1 MKRTIAGFIAIGLLI
16 GSLTGCKNA
25 QASTEEANKV
35 LMEQTMQEEAEQE
48 WDDLLES
55 GVIVAIDKEASTI
68 HIRPHQ
74 VEGEENL
81 EEIIL
86 NISDDTA
93 IVDAEGGASINIDEL
108 KEGDEIHVWVSPSF
122 TLSDPPQTA
131 ARAIIINGVDIPV
144 YQTVENLEMKNDK
157 IMIKT
162 EEGLQWEF
170 DNNIVITLHPSNED
184 TEVTTIK
191 KGSKCLFWPKQIPV
205 PYDENI
211 EMQGDSILIIE
222 P

>member
-1 MKRTIAGFIAIGLLI
+1 MKRRLAGFIAIGLLI
-16 GSLTGCKNA
+16 GSLTGCGNT
-25 QASTEEANKV
+25 QTSTEEENKV
-35 LMEQTMQEEAEQE
+35 TLEQSIEDTQQH

-55 GVIVAIDKEASTI
+55 GTIVAIDTESKKI
-68 HIRPHQ
+68 HIQP
-74 VEGEENL
+74 EKIDGKDSF

-86 NISDDTA
+86 NVSDNTA
-93 IVDAEGGASINIDEL
+93 IVDGETGEVVSPDEL
-108 KEGDEIHVWVSPSF
+108 QEGDEIYVWVSPEF
-122 TLSDPPQTA
+122 NLSDPPQTA

-144 YQTVENLEMKNDK
+144 YQTVKSLETKNDK

-170 DNNIVITLHPSNED
+170 DNNIVITLYPSNED
-184 TEVTTIK
+184 TEITTIK

-205 PYDENI
+205 PYDENT
-211 EMQGDSILIIE
+211 EVQGDSILIIE